1 MNQHG
6 ILTYV
11 KMFLAFPYNKTIYM
25 LNTWTKRHLE
35 SFLKFT
41 SHRPYK
47 AISWTY
53 GEILHVEWCL
63 EFPSLRPCQ
72 TNGLRYEQSYHAESF
87 FKFTSPRPYL
97 APPSTNEQTWHVE
110 SLLKIYSPVP
120 YKNIRSKS
128 FSKQTSL
135 ASWDVFNMSFHMQVR
150 ILKIGTKLK
159 R

>member
-6 ILTYV
+6 ILTYD
-11 KMFLAFPYNKTIYM
+11 KMFLAFPYNKYIEHM
-25 LNTWTKRHLE
+25 KKRNLE

-41 SHRPYK
+41 VHRPYK
-47 AISWTY
+47 TTRWTY
-53 GEILHVEWCL
+53 GEISHVEWCL

-72 TNGLRYEQSYHAESF
+72 TNGFWYEESCHAESF
-87 FKFTSPRPYL
+87 FKFTSPRPWL

-128 FSKQTSL
+128 FNKQTGL
-135 ASWDVFNMSFHMQVR
+135 ASWDVFNISFPMQVR
-150 ILKIGTKLK
+150 TLKIGTKLK